1 MGRAGDDS
9 PLIRVCCALLILG
22 CGGLN
27 GGDGGTVV
35 TAAAHRLVGS
45 WDATFFLA
53 DEFRGQAPA
62 AREVRGTLVFVR
74 IRSGTPSF
82 PDMAVPLHYGLYDLD
97 FSPYGFDSR
106 NAGTVPTAIARA
118 FPTQVPEVDSVL
130 IVLDPEQRGVIV
142 LMRGQLRGDRAD
154 GVWTAESSARAGIG
168 ESGRFTMTRRRS
180 AQM

>member
-1 MGRAGDDS
+1 VGRAGES
-9 PLIRVCCALLILG
+9 SQLIRACCALLLLA
-22 CGGLN
+22 CGGSS
-27 GGDGGTVV
+27 GGDGSTVI
-35 TAAAHRLVGS
+35 TAAADRLVGS
-45 WDATFFLA
+45 WDATFVLA
-53 DEFRGQAPA
+53 DEFRGRSPV
-62 AREVRGTLVFVR
+62 ARNVHGTLVFVR

-82 PDMAVPLHYGLYDLD
+82 PDMAAPLHYGLYDLD

>member
-1 MGRAGDDS
+1 MGRAGDGS
-9 PLIRVCCALLILG
+9 QLIRACCALVIIG
-22 CGGLN
+22 CGGLS
-27 GGDGGTVV
+27 GGDESTVV
-35 TAAAHRLVGS
+35 TSAAHHLVGS
-45 WDATFFLA
+45 WDATFLLT
-53 DEFRGQAPA
+53 DEFRSRSPI
-62 AREVRGTLVFVR
+62 ARDVHGTLVFVR
-74 IRSGTPSF
+74 IRSGAPSF
-82 PDMAVPLHYGLYDLD
+82 PDMAAPLHYGLYDLD

-106 NAGTVPTAIARA
+106 NAGTVPSAIARA
-118 FPTQVPEVDSVL
+118 FPTQIPEVDSVL